1 MASLTDDS
9 RGVIYNHKF
18 FIEEATKVFVFYKSF
33 RLHGYL
39 SMGTPHLKISN
50 FSEINALAYSGG
62 VLVTEEKS
70 FLALAPDENE
80 DPSYFAARS

>member
-1 MASLTDDS
+1 MVSLTDDS
-9 RGVIYNHKF
+9 RGVIPNHNI
-18 FIEEATKVFVFYKSF
+18 FIEQATKVFVFYKSF
-33 RLHGYL
+33 RLHGFL
-39 SMGTPHLKISN
+39 SMGKPHLKISN
-50 FSEINALAYSGG
+50 FSEKNALAYSCG